1 MINRRKKERKKERLD
16 SSVKCCVCVLFFP
29 ISLTW
34 SLYSLIGVT
43 ALFSLFLFSSTLS
56 LSLSL
61 VLFELHSSYILST
74 SLISRTLVTRTVMSS
89 MRNWILQLWLPLPA
103 NEALCTLEGTLSS
116 TQPSSLTHTNACHCR
131 PFPYDSGLKVH
142 RLMHSHVSFPLFVP
156 HSLSLS
162 TEFPLCILS
171 VFFLLMFAFA
181 FIYVSICCPRLSSN
195 WIHILLLF

>member
-1 MINRRKKERKKERLD
+1 ML
-16 SSVKCCVCVLFFP
+16 CVCIVFVCLFFP

-43 ALFSLFLFSSTLS
+43 ALFSLFLFSST
-56 LSLSL
+56 L

-142 RLMHSHVSFPLFVP
+142 RLMHSHVSFLCS
-156 HSLSLS
+156 SLTLSHWALNSLCVS
-162 TEFPLCILS
+162 GLCLLSSDVCLCLYLCIYLLS
-171 VFFLLMFAFA
+171 KTEL
-181 FIYVSICCPRLSSN
+181 
-195 WIHILLLF
+195 